1 MTVTVTIEKNV
12 YGGDGLGRLGDG
24 RVCFVPGA
32 FMGEVVKAEIV
43 EERKNFVKARLRE
56 VVETSAACPRET
68 GEVASVFGAVDPVS
82 LGLVYSPV
90 TYAAEMR
97 LKEDQLSNFL
107 WKVTRSVVPLS
118 VVPAPATLHY
128 RNKVVYH
135 TELQSGRWVLG
146 YRTEPSHRV
155 VDMPCDPLACE
166 AINAALPGI
175 RDNVFALLTQGARAV
190 RQSAKAADNVTI
202 RWTPIDGVRWWLGE
216 PPADLELHEQTAG
229 RTFLVPADGFYQVNP
244 QVGDLLVK
252 AVRKA
257 YADGADEAA
266 HVLDLYCG
274 VGVFGL
280 ACLQGTAPRP
290 GTASASNAV
299 VPRLVGIESGRAAIA
314 CAKKN
319 AAAMGIAGNFFSER
333 VGASLSRIKVG
344 PHQTVIVDP
353 PRGGMEANVPGWL
366 ANRPAPRIFYV
377 SCDPATL
384 VRDLGTLCKTYAIKR
399 VTLFDMFP
407 RTARFETF
415 VELARKEKYEPKER
429 IAPQVK
435 YAPKEKKS

>member
-32 FMGEVVKAEIV
+32 FKGEVVKAEII
-43 EERKNFVKARLRE
+43 EEKKRYVNARLQE
-56 VVETSAACPRET
+56 IVETSAECPREA
-68 GEVASVFGAVDPVS
+68 GEAATAFGGVDPVS
-82 LGLVYSPV
+82 LGLVYSPI

-107 WKVTRSVVPLS
+107 WKVTHSVVPLS
-118 VVPAPATLHY
+118 VVPAPSTLHY

-135 TELQSGRWVLG
+135 TERQNGRWVLG

-155 VDMPCDPLACE
+155 VDMPRDPLACA
-166 AINAALPGI
+166 AINAALPAI

-202 RWTPIDGVRWWLGE
+202 RWTPIDGVRWWLGD
-216 PPADLELHEQTAG
+216 PPAGLELHEQTAG
-229 RTFLVPADGFYQVNP
+229 RTYLVPADGFYQVNP

-257 YADGADEAA
+257 YQNGADQAA
-266 HVLDLYCG
+266 HILDLYCG

-280 ACLQGTAPRP
+280 ACLQGTVPRP
-290 GTASASNAV
+290 GAAPVPGAFQ
-299 VPRLVGIESGRAAIA
+299 PRLVGIESGRAAIA

-319 AAAMGIAGNFFSER
+319 AAAMGVSGNFFCER

-344 PHQTVIVDP
+344 IHQTIIVDP
-353 PRGGMEANVPGWL
+353 PRGGMEPNVPGWL

-384 VRDLGTLCKTYAIKR
+384 VRDLDTICKTYDIR
-399 VTLFDMFP
+399 QVTLFDMFP

-415 VELARKEKYEPKER
+415 VELVRKEQPVREPRPVHKER
-429 IAPQVK
+429 MA
-435 YAPKEKKS
+435 